1 MNNTITLP
9 APHLSFILLIFMAVG
24 EAGRD
29 HGESRTGR
37 LYIKEVNDSVSFDLH
52 GNGGGNFNTLL
63 IPKWSQSLVFIHC
76 SPCLFLS
83 PREDPQVY
91 VQTEL
96 APSWRLR
103 RCWILHSCIYIYSSS
118 NP

>member
-52 GNGGGNFNTLL
+52 GNGGGNFNTADSKVE
-63 IPKWSQSLVFIHC
+63 PV
-76 SPCLFLS
+76 
-83 PREDPQVY
+83 
-91 VQTEL
+91 TG
-96 APSWRLR
+96 
-103 RCWILHSCIYIYSSS
+103 LHSLLALFAFVTA
-118 NP
+118 